1 MLLLNKITIARE
13 MIKSEYIKENAEK
26 NFDNVVGNHLSY
38 DNNSG
43 ASFYLTI
50 VRGEELAQKAESQQ
64 FKDTE
69 ISAMR
74 GTIYDA
80 NGNVLAQSA
89 SVWNVFIDPLNIK
102 DDEERQLITNEFAT
116 LFKYDDEAKKEFYEK
131 QLIKII
137 MS

>member
-64 FKDTE
+64 QGYRDFRNARND
-69 ISAMR
+69 IR
-74 GTIYDA
+74 
-80 NGNVLAQSA
+80 
-89 SVWNVFIDPLNIK
+89 
-102 DDEERQLITNEFAT
+102 R
-116 LFKYDDEAKKEFYEK
+116 
-131 QLIKII
+131 
-137 MS
+137 